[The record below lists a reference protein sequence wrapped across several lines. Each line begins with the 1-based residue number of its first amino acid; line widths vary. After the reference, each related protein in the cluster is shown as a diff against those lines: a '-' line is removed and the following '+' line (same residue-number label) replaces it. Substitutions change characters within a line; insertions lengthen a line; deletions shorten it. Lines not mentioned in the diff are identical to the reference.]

1 MKRLLH
7 LDASPRGDRSLSRGL
22 AAQFIADWRTQH
34 PDDIITYRD
43 LGREPVPHVT
53 EAWVEGAYN
62 PPDERS
68 EAARQAMVISDGLVD
83 ELLAADLIL
92 LSTPMYNL
100 NIPSTLK
107 AYIDQIVRVG
117 RTFTMDMKGLV
128 EGKGMLVITARGGV
142 FQPGTPFADY
152 DLQEPYLRAIF
163 GFIGITDI
171 TFVNCEGTNAGD
183 DIRQKSLADARERL
197 VELAAGNCGSK
208 SDQERGAQA

>member
-1 MKRLLH
+1 MTRILH
-7 LDASPRGDRSLSRGL
+7 LDASPRGDRSLSRSL
-22 AAQFIADWRTQH
+22 AAQFAEARRAHH
-34 PDDIITYRD
+34 PDDTITYRD

-53 EAWVEGAYN
+53 EAWVEGAYT
-62 PPDERS
+62 PEDQRS
-68 EAARQAMVISDGLVD
+68 EAAVQAMRISDALVD

-128 EGKGMLVITARGGV
+128 QDKRMLVITARGGV
-142 FQPGTPFADY
+142 YQPGTPFADY

-171 TFVNCEGTNAGD
+171 TFIHCEGTNVGD
-183 DIRQKSLADARERL
+183 EVRENSLAAAGERL
-197 VELAAGNCGSK
+197 TRLAAEGFGS
-208 SDQERGAQA
+208 